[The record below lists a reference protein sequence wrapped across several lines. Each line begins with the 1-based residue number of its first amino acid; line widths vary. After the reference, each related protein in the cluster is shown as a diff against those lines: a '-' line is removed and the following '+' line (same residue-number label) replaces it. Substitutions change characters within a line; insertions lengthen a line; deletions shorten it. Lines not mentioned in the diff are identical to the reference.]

1 MKGLYLKTRFFLG
14 RFYVFQKGLPDA
26 AVQDIL
32 SWKVDATRPSF
43 KVLETDKKKKK
54 NKVRFQR
61 IVNTH

>member
-1 MKGLYLKTRFFLG
+1 LG

-54 NKVRFQR
+54 IRLGFKE
-61 IVNTH
+61 